1 MLLLASACGGTASDE
16 VAQEGVESASTADD
30 ATVSETTTRPEP
42 TATSDPIAP
51 ADGLLI
57 TTSGDARRGV
67 ARIELKFPELD
78 CEGTRQFQHA
88 GSGFLIDPSRIMM
101 TNQHVVGVGVGDEV
115 TARIDDEMY
124 TGSVIAASECS
135 DVALAKSDPDV
146 GTRITAVGYP
156 SDEYTTS
163 EGTIVDRSALLF
175 TPECYTRAVEHS
187 ATTLPGNSGGP
198 LLTADG
204 VVVGMNSYAL
214 ANDDDGRENFYAVS
228 PTCSFRTLSSLRP
241 LDMRAMSQ

>member
-16 VAQEGVESASTADD
+16 VVQEGVESASTADD

-78 CEGTRQFQHA
+78 YEGTRQFQHA
-88 GSGFLIDPSRIMM
+88 GSGFLIDPSRVTM
-101 TNQHVVGVGVGDEV
+101 TNQHVVGVGDEV

-163 EGTIVDRSALLF
+163 EGTIVDSSALLF
-175 TPECYTRAVEHS
+175 IPEDRCS
-187 ATTLPGNSGGP
+187 PP
-198 LLTADG
+198 
-204 VVVGMNSYAL
+204 M
-214 ANDDDGRENFYAVS
+214 VS
-228 PTCSFRTLSSLRP
+228 WSV
-241 LDMRAMSQ
+241 